1 MPSAQS
7 PYLTLALAGLLI
19 GAIYYLEAW
28 YKRRRRQAW
37 RIFATRQGWTSSQS
51 DEALEVQGFY
61 RGRPFSLRTEA
72 TTLSQGDPAITVLR
86 MELSDAA
93 PPELLLETKSL
104 RDTFRMRFSP
114 VGEKVG
120 DVELDTLLNLHNLS
134 PRTRELLL
142 TPSLRE
148 PLMHAYRYYW
158 RLSIFAGTMEAERQG
173 VPTSPEKLEAL
184 IAPALALA
192 DALHLSTG
200 QALPPHSRRRA
211 QS

>member
-1 MPSAQS
+1 MSS
-7 PYLTLALAGLLI
+7 EHSSYLMLALAGFVI
-19 GAIYYLEAW
+19 GALYYLEAR

-51 DEALEVQGFY
+51 DEDLEVQGLY
-61 RGRPFSLRTEA
+61 RGRPLSLRTEA
-72 TTLSQGDPAITVLR
+72 TTMSKGQPAITVLR
-86 MELSDAA
+86 MELGDAA
-93 PPELLLETKSL
+93 PSELLLETKSL
-104 RDTFRMRFSP
+104 RDRFRGLFGK
-114 VGEKVG
+114 VDEKVG
-120 DVELDTLLNLHNLS
+120 DVELDTALSLHNLS

-142 TPSLRE
+142 MPSLRE
-148 PLMHAYRYYW
+148 PLMHACRHYR
-158 RLSIFAGTMEAERQG
+158 RLSILAGTMEAAGEG